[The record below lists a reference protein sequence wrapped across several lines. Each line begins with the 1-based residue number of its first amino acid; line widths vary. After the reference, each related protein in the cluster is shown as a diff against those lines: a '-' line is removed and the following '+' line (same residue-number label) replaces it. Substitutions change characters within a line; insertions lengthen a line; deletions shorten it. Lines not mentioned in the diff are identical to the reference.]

1 MIILTEQTVGKNLD
15 LGVAFRKYS
24 KNKIYEVFSKYSTR
38 VISYKTTLEKNN
50 YIYKV
55 KLKVNLVNKIHFE
68 TIGRAKNA
76 NRALDIAVALF
87 SKRVRRYLRKI
98 KKQKIGRIKNSL
110 EKIEVFNQLW
120 LIIQSSFLSLIG
132 TF

>member
-1 MIILTEQTVGKNLD
+1 MIILIEQTVGKNLN
-15 LGVAFRKYS
+15 LGVAFKKYS
-24 KNKIYEVFSKYSTR
+24 KNKISEVFSKYSTR

-55 KLKVNLVNKIHFE
+55 KLKVNLVNKIQFE
-68 TIGRAKNA
+68 TIGRAKHA

-98 KKQKIGRIKNSL
+98 KKKKIGRIKNSL
-110 EKIEVFNQLW
+110 EKIELFYQV
-120 LIIQSSFLSLIG
+120 
-132 TF
+132 

>member
-1 MIILTEQTVGKNLD
+1 MITLTEQTVGKNLN
-15 LGVAFRKYS
+15 LGVAFKEYS
-24 KNKIYEVFSKYSTR
+24 KHKINEVFLKYSTK
-38 VISYKTTLEKNN
+38 VISYKTTLEKSN

-76 NRALDIAVALF
+76 NLALDIAVALV

-98 KKQKIGRIKNSL
+98 KKRRIGRIKSDFKKIDLFNLNSL
-110 EKIEVFNQLW
+110 TIK
-120 LIIQSSFLSLIG
+120 
-132 TF
+132 

>member
-50 YIYKV
+50 Y
-55 KLKVNLVNKIHFE
+55 
-68 TIGRAKNA
+68 
-76 NRALDIAVALF
+76 
-87 SKRVRRYLRKI
+87 S
-98 KKQKIGRIKNSL
+98 
-110 EKIEVFNQLW
+110 
-120 LIIQSSFLSLIG
+120 
-132 TF
+132 

>member
-38 VISYKTTLEKNN
+38 VISYKTTLEKDN
-50 YIYKV
+50 YSYKV

>member
-50 YIYKV
+50 YSYKV

-110 EKIEVFNQLW
+110 KKIEVFNQL
-120 LIIQSSFLSLIG
+120 
-132 TF
+132 